1 MGFLENLGLAK
12 AAPSNAE
19 WKILND
25 AAQLQQITADT
36 FHKPVVLFKDSTS
49 CGISARAKYE
59 LEKNWDFSADELDF
73 YYLDLLTYRPISNQ
87 IATDYGVTHQSP
99 QIILLKNGQA
109 VYHTSHH
116 RISVVA
122 LRQALSEN
130 QDVK

>member
-19 WKILND
+19 WKILDN
-25 AAQLQQITADT
+25 AAQLEQITADS

-59 LEKNWDFSADELDF
+59 LEKNWDFNVDELDF

-87 IATDYGVTHQSP
+87 IAADFGVTHQSP

-109 VYHTSHH
+109 VYNTSHH
-116 RISVVA
+116 RISVAA
-122 LRQALSEN
+122 LREALPQS
-130 QDVK
+130 QDAQ